1 MAAGSRTAPCSTFSL
16 FATIEIRNDFHV
28 SRRRARIEGGA
39 STERVGF
46 ARDLGDEKIRRL
58 IRTTGGIDC
67 EASDAL
73 NAGDGAVLTRV
84 VVPGKRQRVRGEAV
98 VEFVWRGGAGE
109 NIPRIVLPSLMS
121 GIVAVAEFPAT
132 VAWMTCEYFHA
143 ESV

>member
-1 MAAGSRTAPCSTFSL
+1 
-16 FATIEIRNDFHV
+16 V
-28 SRRRARIEGGA
+28 
-39 STERVGF
+39 
-46 ARDLGDEKIRRL
+46 RRL

-109 NIPRIVLPSLMS
+109 NIPRIVFAILDVRDRRRGRIPRHGGLDDLRILPR
-121 GIVAVAEFPAT
+121 
-132 VAWMTCEYFHA
+132 
-143 ESV
+143 